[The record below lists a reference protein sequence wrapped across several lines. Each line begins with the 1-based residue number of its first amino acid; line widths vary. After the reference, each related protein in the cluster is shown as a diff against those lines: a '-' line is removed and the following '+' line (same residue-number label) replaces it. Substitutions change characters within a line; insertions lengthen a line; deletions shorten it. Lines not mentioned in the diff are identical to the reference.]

1 MRNSYKNLPNRN
13 SVPNGVQNEPY
24 LAKENSSIRNSGKN
38 VPDGQYLANN
48 LQNLLKKVQY

>member
-13 SVPNGVQNEPY
+13 SVPNGVQNVPY